1 MLQDI
6 MSRGAELDSSDIH
19 ITMGGTVVYRIN
31 GDLIEEKDMIIT
43 KNQMDTILDEL
54 EMISNTNL
62 RKVNKFE
69 VDFSFT
75 FENFRIRGN
84 YYFSDKRPIVAL
96 RLLPYTVRTIE
107 DLNLPV
113 SFKDLCGYDKGLVLV
128 AGPTGSGKST
138 TLAAMLEYINAYRK
152 VHLITLEDPV
162 EYVFKQKKALIH
174 QRELEQDTS
183 SFADGLKYALRQDP
197 DVILVGEMRDTLT
210 MEYTMT
216 AAETGHLVFST
227 IHTNSAATTPERVV
241 GSFPPHQQNQIAMQ
255 LSNTLVAIIYQR
267 LLKRIDKPGRK
278 AVIEILI
285 ATTGIKSLIRD
296 KKFHQIES
304 MMQTGG
310 RYGMIAFDDAL
321 IKEYKNG
328 IIDEDQLKN
337 FSRDPASISRRMR

>member
-6 MSRGAELDSSDIH
+6 MTRGAELDASDIH
-19 ITMGGTVVYRIN
+19 ISMGGTVIYRIN

-43 KNQMDTILDEL
+43 KSQMDTILDEL

-69 VDFSFT
+69 VDFSYT
-75 FENFRIRGN
+75 FENYRVRGN

-107 DLNLPV
+107 DLNLPP
-113 SFKDLCGYDKGLVLV
+113 SFKDLCSYDKGLVLV

-138 TLAAMLEYINAYRK
+138 TLAAMLEYINVYRK

-197 DVILVGEMRDTLT
+197 DVVLVGEMRDTLT

-227 IHTNSAATTPERVV
+227 IHTNSAATTPERVI

-285 ATTGIKSLIRD
+285 ATSGIKSLIRD

-337 FSRDPASISRRMR
+337 FARDPASISRRMR

>member
-1 MLQDI
+1 MIQDI
-6 MSRGAELDSSDIH
+6 MTRGAELDASDIH
-19 ITMGGTVVYRIN
+19 ISMGGAVIYRIN
-31 GDLIEEKDMIIT
+31 GDLIEEKDIIIT
-43 KNQMDTILDEL
+43 KSQMDTILDEL

-69 VDFSFT
+69 VDFSYT
-75 FENFRIRGN
+75 FENYRVRGN

-107 DLNLPV
+107 DLNLPP

-138 TLAAMLEYINAYRK
+138 TLAAMLEYINVYRK

-197 DVILVGEMRDTLT
+197 DVVLVGEMRDTLT

-227 IHTNSAATTPERVV
+227 IHTNSAATTPERVI

-285 ATTGIKSLIRD
+285 ATSGIKSLIRD

-337 FSRDPASISRRMR
+337 FARDPASISRRMR

>member
-1 MLQDI
+1 MLHEI
-6 MSRGAELDSSDIH
+6 MSRGAELDASDIH
-19 ITMGGTVVYRIN
+19 ITLEKAVVYRIN
-31 GDLIEEKDMIIT
+31 GDLAEENDAIISRD
-43 KNQMDTILDEL
+43 QMDTILDEL
-54 EMISNTNL
+54 EMISNTDL
-62 RKVNKFE
+62 KKSNKFE

-75 FENFRIRGN
+75 FENFRVRGN
-84 YYFSDKRPIVAL
+84 YYFSDKKPVVAL
-96 RLLPYTVRTIE
+96 RLLPYTIRTIE
-107 DLNLPV
+107 DLDLPV
-113 SFKDLCGYDKGLVLV
+113 AFKDLCGYDKGLVLV

-138 TLAAMLEYINAYRK
+138 TLAAMLEYVNANRK

-174 QRELEQDTS
+174 QRELEQDTN
-183 SFADGLKYALRQDP
+183 SFSDGLKYALRQDP

-227 IHTNSAATTPERVV
+227 IHTNSAATTPERII

-267 LLKRIDKPGRK
+267 LLKRMDKPGRK
-278 AVIEILI
+278 AVIEVLI
-285 ATTGIKSLIRD
+285 ATSGIKNLIRD

-310 RYGMIAFDDAL
+310 RFGMVAFDDAL
-321 IKEYKNG
+321 IKEYKDG
-328 IIDEDQLKN
+328 IINEDQLKN
-337 FSRDPASISRRMR
+337 FARDPASISRRMR